1 MDLEFTSKIAGGD
14 IPADLKSALARYFQ
28 VYEPLRASLP
38 ETHRGR
44 FDYWLS
50 QLLEQAFDPGL
61 EPHWWEV
68 ALFLIA
74 MELEALGN
82 PSRR

>member
-1 MDLEFTSKIAGGD
+1 MDEKFSERIAKAE
-14 IPADLKSALARYFQ
+14 IPADLKSALLVYFQ

-38 ETHRGR
+38 ETHLGR

-50 QLLEQAFDPGL
+50 QLLEQAFDPGQ

-74 MELEALGN
+74 KELEQAEG
-82 PSRR
+82 